1 MKHFSAILFLLFV
14 CFSSSAQLAKPL
26 IASDFG
32 GKPWIAP
39 PESVD
44 MEGSPFFNDKYTK
57 ATVLMKNN
65 QFIEN
70 LPVKLNLLENKLFYL
85 DEKGVEMES
94 VMPVNK
100 IIFTEVGSPLNGII
114 FSNGFMPGG
123 QITSNTFLQVLDTGK
138 VWLLQHHLLS
148 ISDYKPYGTNMTIKK
163 VNTKVSYFVGTPSGA
178 LFGLGKEDVVV
189 QALSNRKEQVS
200 KFIQS
205 NKLKFKNADDY
216 RTLVRYYNALF

>member
-1 MKHFSAILFLLFV
+1 MKYFFAILFVVLACV
-14 CFSSSAQLAKPL
+14 QSPAQLAKPL
-26 IASDFG
+26 IVSDFG

-44 MEGSPFFNDKYTK
+44 VEGTPFFNEKYTK

-114 FSNGFMPGG
+114 FSNGFIPGG
-123 QITSNTFLQVLDTGK
+123 QIAGNTFLQVLDTGK
-138 VWLLQHHLLS
+138 VWLLQHYLLS
-148 ISDYKPYGTNMTIKK
+148 VSDYKPYGTNMTIKK
-163 VNTKVSYFVGTPSGA
+163 VNTKTSYYVGTPSGA
-178 LFGLGKEDVVV
+178 LFGLGKEDAVL

-200 KFIQS
+200 KFIQI

-216 RTLVRYYNALF
+216 RTVVRYYNSLL